1 MLHNKL
7 NFLIII
13 DYHSHRFNK
22 YHYKLSLFICIFG
35 VVTNILNFI
44 VLTRKTLKTE
54 INTILAT
61 LAVSDGLV
69 MLVYVPY
76 AFDYAF
82 NLNTSDERFTYGYA
96 LYLYVHA
103 TLTQTFHTISI
114 FLTIVLAFYRYVCI
128 CRNSLKKILLKK
140 SNHLMLIAC
149 CMALLASIPL
159 FLSLEINKQPV
170 KSSEGVT
177 YYLLGSSEFTRH
189 HEKVFIWIYSVII
202 KLIPCIVL
210 TFFSIK
216 LVQVLLRVKRNIARN
231 GIGSLHMSQRRRS
244 QTDHTTI
251 MLLAVLILFLITEFP
266 QGIFG
271 LLSAVLHRNFFVD
284 CYQRLGKL
292 TNVQDCRM
300 KQNVIHFSTLGGLF
314 DFLALLNSS
323 VNFILYCLMSK
334 RFREVFIEL
343 FVRKLSPFKRVQH
356 HDNDI
361 EMQTQLN
368 QHNIHDDTTQ
378 NLDSTQNVTLS
389 S

>member
-1 MLHNKL
+1 MLYNKL

-54 INTILAT
+54 INTILAA

-149 CMALLASIPL
+149 CMALLVSVPL
-159 FLSLEINKQPV
+159 FLSLEINKQSE

-177 YYLLGSSEFTRH
+177 YYLLSSSEFSRH

-216 LVQVLLRVKRNIARN
+216 LVQVLLRVRRNIARN

-271 LLSAVLHRNFFVD
+271 LLSAVLHRNFFVN
-284 CYQRLGKL
+284 CYQRLGKS
-292 TNVQDCRM
+292 TNVQ
-300 KQNVIHFSTLGGLF
+300 N
-314 DFLALLNSS
+314 
-323 VNFILYCLMSK
+323 
-334 RFREVFIEL
+334 
-343 FVRKLSPFKRVQH
+343 
-356 HDNDI
+356 
-361 EMQTQLN
+361 
-368 QHNIHDDTTQ
+368 
-378 NLDSTQNVTLS
+378 
-389 S
+389 